1 MYAPACPWRTDELTK
16 RATDGLTTL
25 ANRRQV
31 RCARDEPPTTDRR
44 KAGGKRT
51 APYAGERT
59 PHGWARA
66 PVAEDPRA
74 ADPARLVPLVRDGT
88 LPPAAAVWPTTRR
101 SSRSGPARPSPAERS
116 PDSVAPLQAQRL
128 RC

>member
-88 LPPAAAVWPTTRR
+88 LHHCRGRLADDTTIFAVRP
-101 SSRSGPARPSPAERS
+101 RPS
-116 PDSVAPLQAQRL
+116 VAR
-128 RC
+128 